1 MLILIRGAGDIAS
14 GIALRL
20 YRAGLDV
27 IMTELPHPT
36 AIRRT
41 VCFSEALR
49 KSREVFVEDVAA
61 VPLRLPAGALKADE
75 SREFTRNVWS
85 VLKSRKIAVIEDPDA
100 VSCGILHP
108 DAVVDAILAKRNLGT
123 KITDAP
129 VVVAAGPGFTAGAD
143 CHAVVET
150 MRGHTLGRVIC
161 EGTALPDTGIPGNI
175 GGYTSERVLRAPA
188 DGVFRTVREIGDH
201 VEAGEA
207 VAYVEP
213 GPDSAGEKRP
223 DSPVIAALSGVLRGL
238 LPDGTPVRKGMKS
251 GDVDPRDVMDN
262 CHTASDKALAVGGGV
277 LEAVLR
283 LSGELRRSA
292 DT

>member
-20 YRAGLDV
+20 YRAGMDV

-61 VPLRLPAGALKADE
+61 VPLRLPAGALEADE
-75 SREFTRNVWS
+75 GKAFTENVWS

-100 VSCGILHP
+100 VSCRILHP

-188 DGVFRTVREIGDH
+188 DGIFRTVREIGDH

-207 VAYVEP
+207 VAYVEA

-223 DSPVIAALSGVLRGL
+223 DSPVIAALGGVLRGL

-283 LSGELRRSA
+283 LSGELRRPA